1 LAKHVAV
8 HCDYKLI
15 PVNLSEYVRTATVK
29 IVVAYRAVRSDHLDR
44 AETDRIANKNLKHSA
59 RRRKKTVA
67 EHKKRGRN

>member
-15 PVNLSEYVRTATVK
+15 PAYFSAYVCTVTVK
-29 IVVAYRAVRSDHLDR
+29 IVLAYRAVRSDHLDR
-44 AETDRIANKNLKHSA
+44 AETDWIADKNLKHSA
-59 RRRKKTVA
+59 RRKKKTVA

>member
-1 LAKHVAV
+1 MAKHVAV

-15 PVNLSEYVRTATVK
+15 PVYLSAYVCTITVK

-44 AETDRIANKNLKHSA
+44 AETDRNANKNLKHSA